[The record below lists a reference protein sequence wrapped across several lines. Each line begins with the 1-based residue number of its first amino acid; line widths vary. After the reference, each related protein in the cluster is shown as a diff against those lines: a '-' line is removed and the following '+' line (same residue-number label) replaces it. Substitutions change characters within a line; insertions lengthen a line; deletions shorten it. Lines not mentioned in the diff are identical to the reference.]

1 MRNARTIFLALLL
14 ALPIASFGKS
24 PELVGD
30 WVINHELTDEIA
42 PEFKDASLFSG
53 MGSGRVS
60 VSVMGIPIPRA
71 EAQPASPSGALKDPD
86 VLSCNEMRIE
96 HVGDEL
102 QLTYKG
108 VGSEVLKQGDYR
120 GRQTRWT
127 SKSINQHYESTSRKV
142 TKAWELRRDGRL
154 LVTVE
159 INPTKDK
166 KRTYKRVF
174 ERPSGNNSGEQTE
187 PAS

>member
-1 MRNARTIFLALLL
+1 MRNARNIFLALLV
-14 ALPIASFGKS
+14 ALPATGFGKS
-24 PELVGD
+24 PELLGE
-30 WVINHELTDEIA
+30 WVINHELTDAIA
-42 PEFKDASLFSG
+42 PEFKDANLFSG
-53 MGSGRVS
+53 MGNGRVS

-71 EAQPASPSGALKDPD
+71 ETQPAAPSGALKDPD

-96 HVGDEL
+96 HIGDEL

-108 VGSEVLKQGDYR
+108 VGTEVLKQGDYR

-127 SKSINQHYESTSRKV
+127 ARSISQRYESTSRKV
-142 TKAWELRRDGRL
+142 TKEWELRRDGRL

-174 ERPSGNNSGEQTE
+174 ERPSTGLGNEAAD